1 MVDCA
6 PTGRLIGLQ
15 GAGQLEALFAFS
27 GSACAALPAPPPLA
41 SRDRQQRQLQC
52 SAVAWPALVSAV
64 HRRMLGRTQHCSG
77 LTSSALRLP
86 LVNR

>member
-41 SRDRQQRQLQC
+41 SRNGNCGAQQ
-52 SAVAWPALVSAV
+52 
-64 HRRMLGRTQHCSG
+64 
-77 LTSSALRLP
+77 LRGQRWSPPFTGECWAEPSIAADSQAARFACHL
-86 LVNR
+86 